1 MVPAETE
8 PSLAADEIFGADV
21 AGDVAEYS
29 AKGKGDPNVAK
40 EGDGKGEGKGK
51 GKGKGEEEG
60 KGEGEEE
67 GEGEEDGV
75 RVVWDSAP
83 PPSVRKQRSAWANA
97 DLREK
102 LTWTQTSS
110 EVIASISLPPGT
122 CAKDCRVQI
131 TPTRL
136 AISLSW

>member
-1 MVPAETE
+1 M
-8 PSLAADEIFGADV
+8 PSFQSMCDVLLTAGACPFEMSLGLD
-21 AGDVAEYS
+21 GGGG
-29 AKGKGDPNVAK
+29 GKGG
-40 EGDGKGEGKGK
+40 EEEEGKGK
-51 GKGKGEEEG
+51 GKGKGEG